1 MAGDADAIRVDR
13 LAPEWV
19 VHEEVDG
26 EADVAWTLP
35 ELVREICNI
44 RVISV
49 GAVMIERGHDVA
61 ARSQRLGEPGVV
73 KAVAAASMREHDEWT
88 LRAVECRLR
97 ILVKVQLGEEWHDE
111 WRGRVADC
119 GIKHRQRQMT
129 PALARVD
136 VFELSHAD
144 RAQRLRGT
152 RPPAALRRAP

>member
-19 VHEEVDG
+19 VHEEADG

-44 RVISV
+44 RIISV

-61 ARSQRLGEPGVV
+61 ARSQRLGEPGVI
-73 KAVAAASMREHDEWT
+73 KAVAAASMREHDEGT
-88 LRAVECRLR
+88 LRAVECRLH

-111 WRGRVADC
+111 WRGRAVLDC
-119 GIKHRQRQMT
+119 GGIKHRQRQMA
-129 PALARVD
+129 PALARGD
-136 VFELSHAD
+136 VFELSDPD
-144 RAQRLRGT
+144 RG
-152 RPPAALRRAP
+152 AAARALGHGCSG